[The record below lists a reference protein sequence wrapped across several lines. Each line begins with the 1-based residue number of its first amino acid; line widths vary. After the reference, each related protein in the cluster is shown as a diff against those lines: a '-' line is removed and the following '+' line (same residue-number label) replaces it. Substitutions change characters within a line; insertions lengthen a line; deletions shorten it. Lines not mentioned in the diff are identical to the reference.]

1 MKISIAV
8 HGDAANSESPSLALR
23 FARAAVA
30 KGHRIHRVFFYHAG
44 VALANAMVVQ
54 PQGEPD
60 VAAAWAAFAA
70 EHDIE
75 LAVCIAAALRRGV
88 LSEEDAERY
97 DRVGSNLKPPFRIV
111 GLGQWVDAVVESDRV
126 VTFAA

>member
-1 MKISIAV
+1 MNISIAV
-8 HGDAANSESPSLALR
+8 HGDAANSEAPVLALR

-30 KGHRIHRVFFYHAG
+30 KGHRIYRVFFYHAG
-44 VALANAMVVQ
+44 VALANALTVQ
-54 PQGEPD
+54 PQGEVD
-60 VAAAWAAFAA
+60 VAAQWAAFAE

-97 DRVGSNLKPPFRIV
+97 ERAGSNVRPPYRIV
-111 GLGQWVDAVVESDRV
+111 GLGQWVDAVLESDRV
-126 VTFAA
+126 VTFTA